1 MEQDDDEWDED
12 IGCDDE
18 MVCSS
23 EYPETFIIQKII

>member
-1 MEQDDDEWDED
+1 MEHDEEV
-12 IGCDDE
+12 GCDDE